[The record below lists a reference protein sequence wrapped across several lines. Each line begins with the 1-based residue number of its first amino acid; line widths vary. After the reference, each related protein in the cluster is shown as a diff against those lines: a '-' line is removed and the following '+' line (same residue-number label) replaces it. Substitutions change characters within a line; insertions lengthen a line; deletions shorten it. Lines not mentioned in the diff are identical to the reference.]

1 MVEAYAK
8 GRTYLEVNMPSDNE
22 YRNRDMD
29 VERLER
35 SFTHTNPPPR
45 TEPPTNPEPTNQQS
59 SESGESNS
67 DGNSS
72 TSNNS

>member
-1 MVEAYAK
+1 
-8 GRTYLEVNMPSDNE
+8 MPSDNE

-29 VERLER
+29 VERLEK

-45 TEPPTNPEPTNQQS
+45 TEPPTNQQS